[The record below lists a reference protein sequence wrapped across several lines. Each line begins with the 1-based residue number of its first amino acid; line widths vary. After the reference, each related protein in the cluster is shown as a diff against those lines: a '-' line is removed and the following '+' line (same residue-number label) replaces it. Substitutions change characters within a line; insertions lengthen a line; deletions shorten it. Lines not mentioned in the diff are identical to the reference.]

1 MEITAFVWR
10 KQKKRICATNNLIE
24 KCQWIKVDYETN
36 VGPSKINLTR
46 ITVITY
52 EAVNTLNLGY
62 RNYV

>member
-1 MEITAFVWR
+1 
-10 KQKKRICATNNLIE
+10 LIE